1 MSNYIAHMIPE
12 YLGHTLNW
20 VYTQI
25 QHVKGYTPYVITR
38 RTLNLDAYPLER
50 IYTSQHTE
58 TLPTQTPWG
67 ERIVRRLGFLPWV
80 DFRCF
85 SRVLSQY
92 PPIFLHAHFGWD
104 GFFALGLK
112 KKHNLPLVTRFYGYD
127 VGILPRIP
135 LWKKRY
141 RRLFAEGDLFIVE
154 GTNMKRILTNMG
166 CPVEKI
172 AIHHLGVELDKISY
186 CPRIANPEK
195 LRILIAG
202 TFKEKKGLEYA
213 LRAVADVR
221 NRLTGMDV
229 ETTVIGDG
237 KLKDHL
243 YGVAAQV
250 GLSDR
255 IHWTGYQ
262 PHEFF
267 IEQLYEADV
276 FLSPSVTAAD
286 GDTEGGAPVSLIEA
300 AAIDGAG
307 PWRRFWSIQFPLLSP
322 TTFFLL
328 VINVVY
334 AFFDTFAIVDATTHG
349 GPGQSTNIL
358 VYKVYHDGFKNLD
371 LGGSAAQSVILM
383 AIVIMLTVV
392 QFRYVEKKVNY

>member
-1 MSNYIAHMIPE
+1 MSKYIAHMIPE

-25 QHVKGYTPYVITR
+25 QHVNGYTPYVITR
-38 RTLNLDAYPLER
+38 RTLNLDAYPMER

-58 TLPTQTPWG
+58 TLPTQTPWS

-135 LWKKRY
+135 LWQKRY
-141 RRLFAEGDLFIVE
+141 RQLFAEGDLFIVE
-154 GTNMKRILTNMG
+154 GTNMKRLLTDMG
-166 CPVEKI
+166 CPAEKI
-172 AIHHLGVELDKISY
+172 AIHHLGVELDKIPY
-186 CPRIANPEK
+186 RPRIANPEK

-213 LRAVADVR
+213 LRAVAEVR
-221 NRLTGMDV
+221 NRLTSMEV

-243 YGVAAQV
+243 VSVAAQV

-300 AAIDGAG
+300 ASAG
-307 PWRRFWSIQFPLLSP
+307 LP
-322 TTFFLL
+322 
-328 VINVVY
+328 VVS
-334 AFFDTFAIVDATTHG
+334 TTHADIPEVVLDG
-349 GPGQSTNIL
+349 KTGFLAPERNVDLLIAAILQLAEKPELRHEFGQRGRAHVEENYEAVKQGARLQRIYS
-358 VYKVYHDGFKNLD
+358 KFDPD
-371 LGGSAAQSVILM
+371 LING
-383 AIVIMLTVV
+383 
-392 QFRYVEKKVNY
+392 